1 MAITTLDGAISGM
14 LYPRMFAKE
23 ATGTLVAGRPH
34 SLWMMAGAPSAGT
47 TPVYPITGA
56 GVSTQAGGIPF
67 DNPTSGSSS
76 TYLARFT
83 GSATIAG
90 TLMLCDRVWMNS
102 GVSST
107 HTSYQAIAG
116 VTIDRDAYGGV
127 SGYGVLAGI
136 EIYATTGAGTPTIT
150 LRYTNAEGVTGCSA
164 QNITPTVASSIRGAF
179 YFMGL
184 NSGNIAGMGAQGIR
198 KVEGIQLSATW
209 SAGTS
214 AIGVT
219 LYRPIAFLELPLAN
233 TPNALDMITSGFPKL
248 YNYSHLFLVF
258 IPNTTTTSY
267 IQGSVVMTQG

>member
-1 MAITTLDGAISGM
+1 
-14 LYPRMFAKE
+14 
-23 ATGTLVAGRPH
+23 
-34 SLWMMAGAPSAGT
+34 
-47 TPVYPITGA
+47 
-56 GVSTQAGGIPF
+56 
-67 DNPTSGSSS
+67 
-76 TYLARFT
+76 
-83 GSATIAG
+83 
-90 TLMLCDRVWMNS
+90 
-102 GVSST
+102 
-107 HTSYQAIAG
+107 
-116 VTIDRDAYGGV
+116 
-127 SGYGVLAGI
+127 
-136 EIYATTGAGTPTIT
+136 
-150 LRYTNAEGVTGCSA
+150 
-164 QNITPTVASSIRGAF
+164 VASSIRGAF

-184 NSGNIAGMGAQGIR
+184 NSGRIAGMDAQGIR